1 MTIALVIEGADVIG
15 SRRSGLIAAT
25 SSMALLVAC
34 IIVSPD
40 RAQAQWWT
48 AAPADFEECAE
59 RIQKSSL
66 TGEMRA
72 SAQSNCESKF
82 AGRRKQGG
90 GYTYYDFMQ
99 DRSFDLAGPNPTS
112 AEQRL
117 IDEHYAI
124 YLQNQRRNIILAAFA
139 RKQTEP
145 LQSSVADVDFRDQT
159 TITTH
164 AGASPVALPRPRPKA
179 RVAKE
184 QDCGS
189 EPLACG
195 WSKLSSGLK
204 DLKNALFGPPAAAKT
219 KRT

>member
-1 MTIALVIEGADVIG
+1 VGADVIG
-15 SRRSGLIAAT
+15 FGRSGLIAAT
-25 SSMALLVAC
+25 SSIALLAAC
-34 IIVSPD
+34 LTVSPD

-48 AAPADFEECAE
+48 AAPADFEDCAD
-59 RIQKSSL
+59 RIEKSSL

-72 SAQSNCESKF
+72 SAQSDCESKF
-82 AGRRKQGG
+82 AGRRKPGG

-99 DRSFDLAGPNPTS
+99 DRSFDIAGPNPTS

-117 IDEHYAI
+117 IDEQYAI
-124 YLQNQRRNIILAAFA
+124 YLQHQRRNIILAAFA

-145 LQSSVADVDFRDQT
+145 LQSSVAESDFRDQT
-159 TITTH
+159 ANTTI
-164 AGASPVALPRPRPKA
+164 GSGPPVTLPRPRPKP
-179 RVAKE
+179 RIAKGA
-184 QDCGS
+184 DCVN

-204 DLKNALFGPPAAAKT
+204 DLKDALFGSPAPAKT